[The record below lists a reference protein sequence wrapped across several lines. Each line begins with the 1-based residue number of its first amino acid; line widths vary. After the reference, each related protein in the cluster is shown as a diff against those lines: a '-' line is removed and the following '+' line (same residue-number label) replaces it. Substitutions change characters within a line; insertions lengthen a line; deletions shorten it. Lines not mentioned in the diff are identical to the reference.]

1 MPTTKSVGDSS
12 TQCAAVSTAVGE
24 MSDPPQRYESPV
36 EYVMIRRANQGEFVI
51 GVGA

>member
-1 MPTTKSVGDSS
+1 MPTTKSSGASS

-24 MSDPPQRYESPV
+24 MSDPPQRYASPP
-36 EYVMIRRANQGEFVI
+36 EYSISSRAIQGEFVI